1 VKIETI
7 EMKKILIADDH
18 TLFRE
23 GLIRVLSSNYPDF
36 IFGEAEDSSMV
47 MEQIHKENWD
57 LLILDLNMPGRNGL
71 DIIKDVNDYLP
82 GIRII
87 VLSMYPEDQFALR
100 VIKAGASAYLT
111 KATSSKVLLKA
122 IEKVLKGGQFITG
135 SVTKIMTE
143 ELRNESKKALH
154 KNLSN
159 REFQVLLL
167 IASGKNISDI
177 ALELNLSVKTISVY
191 RAKILE
197 KMNLKNN
204 SEITHYAFKNG
215 LVE

>member
-1 VKIETI
+1 MI
-7 EMKKILIADDH
+7 KILIADDH
-18 TLFRE
+18 TLIRE
-23 GLIRVLSSNYPDF
+23 GLIKLLTSNFPDYT
-36 IFGEAEDSSMV
+36 FGEAEDSSMV
-47 MEQIHKENWD
+47 MEQIHKEDWD

-71 DIIKDVNDYLP
+71 DIIKDVKDYRP
-82 GIRII
+82 WIGII

-111 KATSSKVLLKA
+111 KATSSKVLIKA
-122 IEKVLKGGQFITG
+122 IEKVLKGSQFITG
-135 SVTKIMTE
+135 SVSKIMTD
-143 ELRNESKKALH
+143 ELRNESKKPMH
-154 KNLSN
+154 KTLSN
-159 REFQVLLL
+159 RELQVLLL

-177 ALELNLSVKTISVY
+177 ALELSLSVKTISVY

-204 SEITHYAFKNG
+204 AEITHYAFKNG